1 MSFKESDCWIELVD
15 QPIDVAA
22 VQEFVTTR
30 SAGAVVLFLG
40 TVREMTGERQTVA
53 LDYQAYPEMAI
64 AKMQEIASEAKEK
77 WPIQK
82 VAVIHRTGRLEL
94 AEASVVVG
102 VSTPHRG
109 DSFAAGQYLIDE
121 LKVRVP
127 VWKRENWVDGTTE
140 WVHPGADAGLP
151 ASEAPDA

>member
-1 MSFKESDCWIELVD
+1 MSFNESDCWIELVD
-15 QPIDVAA
+15 QPIDVSV

-53 LDYQAYPEMAI
+53 LDYQAYPEMAV

-82 VAVIHRTGRLEL
+82 VALIHRTGRLEL

-109 DSFAAGQYLIDE
+109 DSFAAGQFLIDE

-140 WVHPGADAGLP
+140 WVHPGADSGLP
-151 ASEAPDA
+151 ASESPES